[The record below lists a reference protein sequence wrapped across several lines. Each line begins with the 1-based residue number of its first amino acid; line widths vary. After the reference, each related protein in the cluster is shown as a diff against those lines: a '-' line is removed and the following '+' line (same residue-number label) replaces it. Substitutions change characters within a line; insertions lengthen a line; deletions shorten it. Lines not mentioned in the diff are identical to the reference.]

1 MCRSDSRLE
10 GLPGRIARVTDADL
24 AERYSRT
31 VQAVEAVLARA
42 DIEGFIAAGSPS
54 NEYSPEAPELAR
66 LILRQELNK
75 QTLRDYWLARLGPS
89 SRLSSGN
96 GSLTLDRLLA
106 DLLTAADLAPRCR
119 CAVRPRPSHDDTASS
134 G

>member
-1 MCRSDSRLE
+1 M
-10 GLPGRIARVTDADL
+10 TDADQ

-66 LILRQELNK
+66 LILRQELNE
-75 QTLRDYWLARLGPS
+75 QTLRDYWLARLGPT
-89 SRLSSGN
+89 SRLSSASS
-96 GSLTLDRLLA
+96 SLTLDRLLV
-106 DLLTAADLAPRCR
+106 DLLTAAALEP
-119 CAVRPRPSHDDTASS
+119 
-134 G
+134 